1 MTLLEEIQNGENAV
15 LEFKEDRPK
24 DSVKFTKTVV
34 AFANGKGGRLI
45 FGIEDGT
52 RNIVGI
58 PKDKVFSEMDAI
70 VNAIS
75 ETCTPSI
82 SPDVKIANVEGKSLI
97 IVDVK
102 SCPKTPY
109 YIKKLG
115 MRNGTFVRIGA
126 TTRGVE
132 EYRLKGFIAEGE
144 NLSFDKQP
152 VRGKTVSHREV
163 AAVCR
168 MMTETARNNSLDD
181 AERMA
186 VKPMTEKWLESKELL
201 FRKNGKLVPTYAYY
215 IVAGIV
221 PPGLLEP
228 RIRCGAFRGK
238 VKGDFYDRRDAEGPI
253 AEQIEEAYQFVVKN
267 MRVGTK
273 IVNSQRQEV
282 YELPLSAVRE
292 AICNAVFHRDY
303 LEPSN
308 VFVAFYDD
316 RLEITSPGG
325 LVKDFTIEQATSGI
339 SKIRNKGLA
348 AALEYM
354 KDVEGWGGGVSRYFE
369 KCAELGLP
377 QPSVEE
383 LDGGFFRVTFY
394 RKRDDGERIP
404 NANDTNDAN
413 DDTNRDANDTN
424 VANLRSAKCEC
435 PLSDKLLE
443 MIRATGSVTIEEMMR
458 QCKVSRPTITRAI
471 RVLKAGGRVRR
482 VGGTRGYWE
491 VLK

>member
-1 MTLLEEIQNGENAV
+1 MTLLEEIQNGENVA
-15 LEFKEDRPK
+15 LEFKEARPK
-24 DSVKFTKTVV
+24 DSLKFTKTVV

-70 VNAIS
+70 VNVIS

-82 SPDVKIANVEGKSLI
+82 SPDVKIANVHGKALI

-102 SCPKTPY
+102 SCAKTPY
-109 YIKKLG
+109 YVKRLG
-115 MRNGTFVRIGA
+115 MRNGTFIRIGA

-152 VRGKTVSHREV
+152 VRGKTVTRKEV
-163 AAVCR
+163 ASVCK
-168 MMTETARNNSLDD
+168 MMTETARRNSLDD

-201 FRKNGKLVPTYAYY
+201 VRKHGKFVPTYAYY

-228 RIRCGAFRGK
+228 RIRCGAFKGLT
-238 VKGDFYDRRDAEGPI
+238 KGDFYDRRECEGPI
-253 AEQIEEAYQFVVKN
+253 AAQIEEAYQFVVKN

-273 IVNSQRQEV
+273 IVNSQRKEV

-354 KDVEGWGGGVSRYFE
+354 KNVEGWGGGVSRYFE
-369 KCAELGLP
+369 KCKELGLLP
-377 QPSVEE
+377 PKVEE
-383 LDGGFFRVTFY
+383 MEGGFFRVTFY
-394 RKRDDGERIP
+394 RGAVENGDACGIKCVKHDDNRE
-404 NANDTNDAN
+404 DN
-413 DDTNRDANDTN
+413 DDNREDNDDKLELVLESIACDPSST
-424 VANLRSAKCEC
+424 VRRLAAKLPISKATVERVLRSLQRKG
-435 PLSDKLLE
+435 KL
-443 MIRATGSVTIEEMMR
+443 
-458 QCKVSRPTITRAI
+458 
-471 RVLKAGGRVRR
+471 RR
-482 VGGTRGYWE
+482 VGGTRGHWE
-491 VLK
+491 ILK

>member
-1 MTLLEEIQNGENAV
+1 MTLLEEIQGGENAA
-15 LEFKEDRPK
+15 LEFKEARPK
-24 DSVKFTKTVV
+24 DSLKFTKTVV

-52 RNIVGI
+52 RNIVGV
-58 PKDKVFSEMDAI
+58 PRDKVFSEMDAI

-75 ETCTPSI
+75 ENCTPSI
-82 SPDVKIANVEGKSLI
+82 SPDVKIANVQGKSLI
-97 IVDVK
+97 VVDVK

-152 VRGKTVSHREV
+152 VRGRTVTRNEV
-163 AAVCR
+163 AAVCK

-201 FRKNGKLVPTYAYY
+201 ARKNGKLVPTYAYY

-228 RIRCGAFRGK
+228 RIRCGAFKGK
-238 VKGDFYDRRDAEGPI
+238 AKGDFYDRRDCEGPI
-253 AEQIEEAYQFVVKN
+253 AWQIEEAYQFVVKN

-308 VFVAFYDD
+308 VYVAFYDD

-377 QPSVEE
+377 QPKVEE
-383 LDGGFFRVTFY
+383 LDGGFFRVTFF
-394 RKRDDGERIP
+394 RKRNDGEGIL
-404 NANDTNDAN
+404 DAN
-413 DDTNRDANDTN
+413 DDNHNIRSKGNEDNREDNEDNGKDNEDKDALVLNAIARNPQLT
-424 VANLRSAKCEC
+424 VRQLAANLPISK
-435 PLSDKLLE
+435 
-443 MIRATGSVTIEEMMR
+443 ATVE
-458 QCKVSRPTITRAI
+458 
-471 RVLKAGGRVRR
+471 RVLKSLQNKGLLRR
-482 VGGTRGYWE
+482 LGGTRGHWE